1 MYFIDWR
8 AGVVVAAALLLLVAP
23 GSAVMTASGAA
34 GSDGVVAMTTT
45 VSQCHWMHVWFTYV
59 LNVYFIIYS
68 AESEMT

>member
-8 AGVVVAAALLLLVAP
+8 AGVVVAAALLLPVAP
-23 GSAVMTASGAA
+23 GSALTTASGAT

-45 VSQCHWMHVWFTYV
+45 VSQCHWMHVWFSYV